1 VERDVG
7 ENWGERN
14 FLERGFVRLV
24 EDVRGAGLLWSP
36 LMMEWFCPAF
46 LTREREI
53 GERIVGFQERDSLD
67 QTSTFPPQSIIFLAF
82 YGLRL
87 VVADRG
93 VRTA

>member
-67 QTSTFPPQSIIFLAF
+67 QTSTFPPLHHRHPVTKTTSAASEE
-82 YGLRL
+82 GKRPT
-87 VVADRG
+87 G
-93 VRTA
+93 